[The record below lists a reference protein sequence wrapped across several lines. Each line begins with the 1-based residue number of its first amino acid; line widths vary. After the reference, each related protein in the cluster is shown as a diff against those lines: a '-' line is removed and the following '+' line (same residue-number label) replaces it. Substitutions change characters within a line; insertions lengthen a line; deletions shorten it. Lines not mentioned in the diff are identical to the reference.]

1 MKVGFVGVGKLGKDA
16 AEVMAEHYD
25 VIGYDTAGVYTT
37 VTMADTLRQA
47 CVDRDIIFV
56 ALPTPH
62 HLDYDGRYP
71 TSHLPPKDFDYTI
84 VKEVI
89 AEIDTFVDK
98 STLIV
103 LISTVLPGTIRREIA
118 PLIKNGRF
126 IYNPYLISQGS
137 VKYDMVYPEM
147 IIVGTESGRWDKD
160 VTILKNFYDEF
171 VSTTVR
177 YEFGTWEEAEAIK
190 IFYNTFISTK
200 ITLVNMI
207 ADVAEGIGHMN
218 VDVVTD
224 ALKKSNKRIMGQG
237 YMKAGLG
244 DGGACHPRDN
254 IALRSLAERLNLGYD
269 LFDAI
274 MTAREKQA
282 EHMGRK
288 IIGLGHDVCI
298 LGKSFKPG
306 IDQEAGSPAILLG
319 SFIEGWGRI
328 VHYDGHPKDV
338 AQPLTYVMHDHKRFA
353 DFDFNYG
360 SVIFDPF
367 RKTNQTND
375 LTQRGIIVY
384 NYGDTVGIPMYA
396 RNDPGRL

>member
-16 AEVMAEHYD
+16 AEVMAEYYD
-25 VIGYDTAGVYTT
+25 VIGYDKAGVYTT
-37 VTMADTLRQA
+37 ITMADTLEQA
-47 CVDRDIIFV
+47 CRDRDIIFV

-62 HLDYDGRYP
+62 HEDYDGRYP
-71 TSHLPPKDFDYTI
+71 TSHLPPRDFDYTI

-89 AEIDTFVDK
+89 AEVDTFVDN

-118 PLIKNGRF
+118 PLVKNGRF

-147 IIVGTESGRWDKD
+147 IIVGTETGRWDKD
-160 VTILKNFYDEF
+160 VTLLKNFYDEF

-177 YEFGTWEEAEAIK
+177 YEFGTWEEAEGIK

-200 ITLVNMI
+200 LALVNMI
-207 ADVAEGIGHMN
+207 ADVAEGVGHMN
-218 VDVVTD
+218 VDVVTE

-237 YMKAGLG
+237 YMTAGLG

-254 IALRSLAERLNLGYD
+254 IALRSLAERLHLGYD
-269 LFDAI
+269 MFDAI

-282 EHMGRK
+282 KLMANK
-288 IIGLGHDVCI
+288 IVSLGHDVCI
-298 LGKSFKPG
+298 LGKAFKPG

-319 SFIEGWGRI
+319 SFIEG
-328 VHYDGHPKDV
+328 
-338 AQPLTYVMHDHKRFA
+338 
-353 DFDFNYG
+353 
-360 SVIFDPF
+360 
-367 RKTNQTND
+367 
-375 LTQRGIIVY
+375 
-384 NYGDTVGIPMYA
+384 
-396 RNDPGRL
+396 

>member
-16 AEVMAEHYD
+16 AEVMAEYYD
-25 VIGYDTAGVYTT
+25 VVGYDVAKV
-37 VTMADTLRQA
+37 DTPVKMVETLEEA
-47 CVDRDIIFV
+47 CKDKDIIFV

-62 HLDYDGRYP
+62 HPDYDGRYP

-89 AEIDTFVDK
+89 AEVDTFVDK

-118 PLIKNGRF
+118 PLVKNGRF

-147 IIVGTESGRWDKD
+147 IIVGTKSGRWDKD
-160 VTILKNFYDEF
+160 VTLIKNFYDEF
-171 VSTTVR
+171 VSPTIR
-177 YEFGTWEEAEAIK
+177 YEFGTWEEAEGIK

-200 ITLVNMI
+200 LTLVNMI
-207 ADVAEGIGHMN
+207 ADVAEGVGNMN
-218 VDVVTD
+218 VDVVTE
-224 ALKKSNKRIMGQG
+224 ALKKSTKRIMGPG
-237 YMKAGLG
+237 YMSAGLG

-254 IALRSLAERLNLGYD
+254 IALRSLAERLHLGYD
-269 LFDAI
+269 LFDAV

-282 EHMGRK
+282 EHMAHK
-288 IIGLGHDVCI
+288 IISLGHDVCI
-298 LGKSFKPG
+298 LGKAFKPG

-319 SFIEGWGRI
+319 TFIEGWGRI
-328 VHYDGHPKDV
+328 VYYDGHPKEI
-338 AQPLTYVMHDHKRFA
+338 AQPLTYVMHDHKRFE
-353 DFDFNYG
+353 DFDFNFG
-360 SVIFDPF
+360 SAIFDPF
-367 RKTNQTND
+367 RKTNQTKD

>member
-16 AEVMAEHYD
+16 AEVMAEYYD
-25 VIGYDTAGVYTT
+25 VIGYDKAGVYTT
-37 VTMADTLRQA
+37 ITMADTLEQA
-47 CVDRDIIFV
+47 CRDRDIIFV

-62 HLDYDGRYP
+62 HEDYDGRYP
-71 TSHLPPKDFDYTI
+71 TSHLPPRDFDYTI

-89 AEIDTFVDK
+89 AEVDTFVDN

-118 PLIKNGRF
+118 PLVKNGRF

-147 IIVGTESGRWDKD
+147 IIVGTETGRWDKD
-160 VTILKNFYDEF
+160 VTLLKNFYDEF

-177 YEFGTWEEAEAIK
+177 YEFGTWEEAEGIK

-200 ITLVNMI
+200 LALVNMI
-207 ADVAEGIGHMN
+207 ADVAEGVGHMN
-218 VDVVTD
+218 VDVVTE

-237 YMKAGLG
+237 YMTAGLG

-254 IALRSLAERLNLGYD
+254 IALRSLAERLHLGYD
-269 LFDAI
+269 MFDAI

-282 EHMGRK
+282 KLMANK
-288 IIGLGHDVCI
+288 IVSLGHDVCI
-298 LGKSFKPG
+298 LGKAFKPG

-319 SFIEGWGRI
+319 SFLESLGRI
-328 VHYDGHPKDV
+328 VYYDGHPKEV
-338 AQPLTYVMHDHKRFA
+338 AQPLTYVMHDHKRFE

-367 RKTNQTND
+367 RKTKQTED
-375 LTQRGIIVY
+375 LTQKGIMVY
-384 NYGDTVGIPMYA
+384 NYGDTVGVPMWA

>member
-16 AEVMAEHYD
+16 AEVMAEYYD
-25 VIGYDTAGVYTT
+25 VVGYDIAKVDTT
-37 VTMADTLRQA
+37 VKMVETLEEA
-47 CVDRDIIFV
+47 CSDRDIIFV

-62 HLDYDGRYP
+62 DPAYDGRYP

-89 AEIDTFVDK
+89 GEVDTFVDK

-160 VTILKNFYDEF
+160 VTLLKNFYDEF
-171 VSTTVR
+171 VSTTIR

-200 ITLVNMI
+200 LALVNMI

-218 VDVVTD
+218 VDVVTE

-237 YMKAGLG
+237 YMSAGLG

-254 IALRSLAERLNLGYD
+254 IALRSLSERLSLGYD
-269 LFDAI
+269 MFDAI

-282 EHMGRK
+282 EHMARK
-288 IIGLGHDVCI
+288 IISLSHDVCI
-298 LGKSFKPG
+298 LGKAFKPG

-319 SFIEGWGRI
+319 SFLESLGRI
-328 VHYDGHPKDV
+328 VYYDGHPKEV
-338 AQPLTYVMHDHKRFA
+338 AQPLTYVMHDHKRFE
-353 DFDFNYG
+353 DFDFNKG

-367 RKTNQTND
+367 RKTKLTD
-375 LTQRGIIVY
+375 GLTQKGILVY
-384 NYGDTVGIPMYA
+384 NYGNSEISPAIGRD
-396 RNDPGRL
+396 DPGRV